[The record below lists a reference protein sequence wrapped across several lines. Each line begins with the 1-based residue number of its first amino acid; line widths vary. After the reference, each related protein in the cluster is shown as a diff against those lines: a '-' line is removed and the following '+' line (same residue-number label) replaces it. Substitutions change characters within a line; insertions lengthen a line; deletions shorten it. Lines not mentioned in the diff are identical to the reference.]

1 MTDNAMGFHIDYFHK
16 NSRKNSHFLGDCDY
30 FRNIQGAL
38 QRKWNVEIWA
48 WHSDCSDGGTGT
60 NEVSYFYIFA
70 IEKEFYMHNSGY
82 NRSIPVFGLKKRIR
96 ELGRRSIF

>member
-48 WHSDCSDGGTGT
+48 WHLDDKFKDLTIIINFFRGVIVWLTP
-60 NEVSYFYIFA
+60 
-70 IEKEFYMHNSGY
+70 KE
-82 NRSIPVFGLKKRIR
+82 
-96 ELGRRSIF
+96 